1 MLVIVDLSTAWTVI
15 ECANPVC
22 ITLDCIIT
30 VAPYLMDRWVLCL
43 LSLPDVLNRLI
54 NKLFAWFFL
63 PRYSSIALYL
73 TRYFDR
79 Q

>member
-30 VAPYLMDRWVLCL
+30 VAPCLMDRWVLCL
-43 LSLPDVLNRLI
+43 LYLPDVINRL
-54 NKLFAWFFL
+54 
-63 PRYSSIALYL
+63 
-73 TRYFDR
+73 T
-79 Q
+79 